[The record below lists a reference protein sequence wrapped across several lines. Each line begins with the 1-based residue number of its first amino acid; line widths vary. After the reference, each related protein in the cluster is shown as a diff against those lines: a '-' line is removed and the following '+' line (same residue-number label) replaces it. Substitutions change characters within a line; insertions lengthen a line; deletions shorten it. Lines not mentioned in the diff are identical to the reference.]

1 MNELLIR
8 DSLSAGPY
16 SKITIFGPGTHSHVI
31 ENLKQG
37 RRFDIKVIEFLFI
50 SGQDPFHFDVDPD
63 RGSTL
68 KVNGSKSKS
77 NPGFLTD
84 FFTERINLRIRI
96 YSFPNLDSHKN
107 KINCSENPIALIWT
121 QEN

>member
-37 RRFDIKVIEFLFI
+37 RRFDIKVIDFLFI

-63 RGSTL
+63 PGSTL

-77 NPGFLTD
+77 NPGFLRYTD
-84 FFTERINLRIRI
+84 FFYRTNPFKDTDLSRTRFL
-96 YSFPNLDSHKN
+96 
-107 KINCSENPIALIWT
+107 SEPGFT
-121 QEN
+121 QE